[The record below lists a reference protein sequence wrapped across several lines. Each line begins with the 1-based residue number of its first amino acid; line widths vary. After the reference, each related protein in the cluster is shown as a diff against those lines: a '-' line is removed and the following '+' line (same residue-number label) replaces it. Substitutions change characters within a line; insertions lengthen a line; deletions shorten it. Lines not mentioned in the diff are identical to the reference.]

1 MDTETVLKIIAIL
14 DAKIN
19 LYTTVAKTNHNAITY
34 NKYELDIMIN
44 ALEAF
49 RDDLQEGIIEPLV
62 TQAENALGE

>member
-1 MDTETVLKIIAIL
+1 MDTETVLKIIATL

-19 LYTTVAKTNHNAITY
+19 LYEKVITVDTDFICYDKDVM
-34 NKYELDIMIN
+34 KIMIHT
-44 ALEAF
+44 LMAF

>member
-1 MDTETVLKIIAIL
+1 MDTKTVLKIIAIL

-34 NKYELDIMIN
+34 KKYELDIMIN